1 MHGMI
6 NRAIER
12 FVRDTYGDD
21 AWMGVVRAL
30 GLDFTEFEPM
40 LLYAPE
46 LTDQV
51 LGAVAVHLDKVRDD
65 LLEDI
70 GTFLVSHP
78 NLEAI
83 RRLLRFGGVDF
94 PEFLHSLDDLPG
106 RARLAVP
113 DLNLPSLE
121 LREHCAGLFSIYVNS
136 EGLDVAGFGHV
147 ILGLLRAMADDYG
160 ALVLLEH
167 KGHKGMTEILEVQ
180 LLDVA
185 FAQGRAFDLSDG
197 ASN

>member
-12 FVRDTYGDD
+12 FVRDTYGDETWLD
-21 AWMGVVRAL
+21 VVHTL

-40 LLYAPE
+40 LLYE
-46 LTDQV
+46 TGQTDAL
-51 LGAVAVHLDKVRDD
+51 LGAIAVQLGKTREE

-70 GTFLVSHP
+70 GTFIVSHP

-83 RRLLRFGGVDF
+83 RRLLRFGGADF
-94 PEFLHSLDDLPG
+94 PEFLHSLDDLPD
-106 RARLAVP
+106 RVRLAMP
-113 DLNLPSLE
+113 DLHLPMLE
-121 LREHCAGLFSIYVNS
+121 LREHRTGFFSLHVNS
-136 EGLDVAGFGHV
+136 RGLGISGFGHV

-160 ALVLLEH
+160 ALVLMEH
-167 KGHKGMTEILEVQ
+167 KGRKTQVEILEVY

-185 FAQGRAFDLSDG
+185 YAEGREFDLSNG
-197 ASN
+197 TAS